1 MSEGGGIRVA
11 LLGPVRAYAD
21 GSPIGISGARVRLLL
36 ARLALAR
43 GRPVP
48 SEVLID
54 DLWEADPLADATNAL
69 QALVSRL
76 RKAVG
81 AAAVELT
88 GGGYRLRADVD
99 APRFEELAARGR
111 RELAADRP
119 AAAVASLD
127 VALGL
132 WTGVALSDLP
142 DVSFVR
148 TAVARLEE
156 LRLGAVEDRF
166 EAALRLGRHG
176 EVLADLEASARAHPL
191 RERLA
196 VLRMRALH
204 AAGQQSAALAAYEE
218 IRGALAEQLGVDPGA
233 ELRQVHLA
241 LLRGELDPPV
251 TRPKLVP
258 GRLPAQLTSFTG
270 RDAELRLL
278 AGQLAT
284 ARLVTIVGPG
294 GVGKTRLAI
303 EAAAR
308 HPANEQGRVWF
319 VPLAGVGAPAE
330 NDPSGRESAPNR
342 MSTADRT
349 NLAAPARPADL
360 ARTVDPA
367 RTADL
372 TGAADLAGAA
382 DPARVAGPAGAAD
395 PVGAAGEVAGAV
407 LGVLSAAQVRLT
419 GGRQGVI
426 DQLVELI
433 GPEAAVLVL
442 DNCEHL
448 VAAAAEFAGL
458 LLERLPRL
466 TILATSREPLAITGE
481 ALCRLGPLE
490 LPTGVATADD
500 SAAVRLFVDRARA
513 VRPGFALDEST
524 AGPVVD
530 ICRRLDGLP
539 LALELAAARLRSM
552 TVEQIAHRLDDRFRL
567 LTSGSRTALPR
578 HRTLLAVV
586 EWSWELLTE
595 QERVLAA
602 RLSIFP
608 GGATAAAL
616 EAVCADG
623 TLPADEVVYVL
634 GSLVDKSLVQWDGRR
649 YRMLETIRAYASE
662 RLDER
667 KSIADRF
674 LRYFLASAEE
684 HEPRVRS
691 REQLASMRWFDAEY
705 DNLISAL
712 RTAINDGA
720 ADAAARLTGSLLWY
734 WQTLRSDARAEGFV
748 AEVLGFGD
756 ALPGHTRAALTAL
769 YRMPG
774 KDGTPADP
782 EQVCSVIE
790 DCIGTGA
797 LDHHPMLL
805 IMTAPMAYFV
815 GRRELA
821 ERLLRAAE
829 DHPDRWAAAV
839 AAWLRAVFRNDQGD
853 WTGAAAEWTRAL
865 RGFEAVGERLG
876 LAFTL
881 GRVAQNHAVQ
891 GEHEQALAALE
902 RCVTLAAEVGWE
914 EEISYRARLGA
925 QRLRAGDPDGAR
937 RALDAA
943 LRQAVERGR
952 PHLRIEAMVGL
963 ADLHRRAGEPD
974 RAEQML
980 DHLEALVRGQP
991 GAEQTAAI
999 HIAPVRMAIR
1009 IDTGATTAAR
1019 ELLPWVAGVGSAL
1032 RDMAAPA
1039 AELLARLLAREG
1051 DAAGAATALGMSQ
1064 VIRGTFDR
1072 GDPELRELID
1082 DLTARLG
1089 ATAYAQA
1096 FDRGAGMPRAEALG
1110 RLCSP

>member
-1 MSEGGGIRVA
+1 VSEGGGIRVA
-11 LLGPVRAYAD
+11 VLGPVRAYAD

-43 GRPVP
+43 GRLVP

-54 DLWEADPLADATNAL
+54 DLWGADSLADATNAL

-81 AAAVELT
+81 AAAVERT

-111 RELAADRP
+111 RELAADQP
-119 AAAVASLD
+119 AAAVVSLD
-127 VALGL
+127 AALGL

-142 DVSFVR
+142 AVSFVR
-148 TAVARLEE
+148 TAAVRLEE

-176 EVLADLEASARAHPL
+176 EVLAELEASAGAHPL

-196 VLRMRALH
+196 ALRIRALY
-204 AAGQQSAALAAYEE
+204 AAGQQSAALTAYEE
-218 IRGALAEQLGVDPGA
+218 VRGALAEQLGVDPGA

-241 LLRGELDPPV
+241 MLRGELDPPV
-251 TRPKLVP
+251 ARPRLVP
-258 GRLPAQLTSFTG
+258 GRLPAQLTGFAG
-270 RDAELRLL
+270 RDVELRLL
-278 AGQLAT
+278 AGRFAA

-308 HPANEQGRVWF
+308 HPAHEQGRVWF
-319 VPLAGVGAPAE
+319 VPLAGMGVPAGIAW
-330 NDPSGRESAPNR
+330 PGQESTPNR
-342 MSTADRT
+342 VSTADRT
-349 NLAAPARPADL
+349 DMAD
-360 ARTVDPA
+360 
-367 RTADL
+367 
-372 TGAADLAGAA
+372 
-382 DPARVAGPAGAAD
+382 PAGAA
-395 PVGAAGEVAGAV
+395 GEIAGAV
-407 LGVLSAAQVRLT
+407 LGVLSAAQVRLD
-419 GGRQGVI
+419 GGRQGVL

-448 VAAAAEFAGL
+448 VAAAAKFADL

-490 LPTGVATADD
+490 LPTGIAMAGD
-500 SAAVRLFVDRARA
+500 SAAVRLFVDRAQA
-513 VRPGFALDEST
+513 VRPGFTLDEST
-524 AGPVVD
+524 VGLVVD

-552 TVEQIAHRLDDRFRL
+552 TAEQIAHRLDDRFRL
-567 LTSGSRTALPR
+567 LTSGSRAALPR

-595 QERVLAA
+595 QERVLAG

-608 GGATAAAL
+608 GGATAAVL

-623 TLPADEVVYVL
+623 LLPADDVVYVL
-634 GSLVDKSLVQWDGRR
+634 GSLVEKSLVQWDGRR
-649 YRMLETIRAYASE
+649 YRMLETIRAYAGE
-662 RLDER
+662 RLGDQ
-667 KSIADRF
+667 KSISDRF
-674 LRYFLASAEE
+674 MRYFLALAED
-684 HEPRVRS
+684 HEPRLRS

-712 RTAINDGA
+712 RRAIDDGA
-720 ADAAARLTGSLLWY
+720 ADAAARLVGSLLWY
-734 WQTLRSDARAEGFV
+734 WQTLRFDARAEGF
-748 AEVLGFGD
+748 AAQVLRFGD
-756 ALPGHTRAALTAL
+756 ALPGHHRVALTAL
-769 YRMPG
+769 YQMTEN
-774 KDGTPADP
+774 DGTTADP
-782 EQVCSVIE
+782 EKVRAVVE
-790 DCIGTGA
+790 DCISTGA
-797 LDHHPMLL
+797 LEHHPMLL
-805 IMTAPMAYFV
+805 ILTVPMAYFV
-815 GRRELA
+815 GHRELA

-829 DHPDRWAAAV
+829 DRPDGWV
-839 AAWLRAVFRNDQGD
+839 AAIAAWVRSVFRNDQGD
-853 WTGAAAEWTRAL
+853 WPGAAAERTRAL
-865 RGFEAVGERLG
+865 RGFEAVGDRLG

-881 GRVAQNHAVQ
+881 ARVAQDRALQ
-891 GEHEQALAALE
+891 GEHEQAIAALK
-902 RCVTLAAEVGWE
+902 RCVTLAAEIGWA

-925 QRLRAGDPDGAR
+925 QRLRADDLGGAR
-937 RALDAA
+937 RELDTA
-943 LRQAVERGR
+943 LRQAVERGQ
-952 PHLRIEAMVGL
+952 PQLRIEPLVGL
-963 ADLHRRAGEPD
+963 ADLHRRAGEPE
-974 RAEQML
+974 RAEQTL
-980 DHLEALVRGQP
+980 DHLESLVRGLP
-991 GAEQTAAI
+991 GAELTAALL
-999 HIAPVRMAIR
+999 IAPIRMAGR
-1009 IDTGATTAAR
+1009 LDTGRPATAR
-1019 ELLPWVAGVGSAL
+1019 ELLPWVVATGSAV
-1032 RDMAAPA
+1032 RDRAAPA
-1039 AELLARLLAREG
+1039 AELLARLLAQEG

-1072 GDPELRELID
+1072 GDPELRQLIDELI
-1082 DLTARLG
+1082 ARLG

-1110 RLCSP
+1110 RLGSL